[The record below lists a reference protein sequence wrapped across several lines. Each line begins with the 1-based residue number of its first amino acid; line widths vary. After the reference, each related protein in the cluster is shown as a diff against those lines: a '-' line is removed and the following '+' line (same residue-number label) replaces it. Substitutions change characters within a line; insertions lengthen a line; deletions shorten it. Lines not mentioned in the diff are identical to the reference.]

1 MVVKNQTSAI
11 CVYLWFWEMNVG
23 VEHWVLEWPVRFG
36 NSGFILWNKMDVC
49 EGMTH

>member
-23 VEHWVLEWPVRFG
+23 VERWVLEGPVRFG

-49 EGMTH
+49 EGMAH